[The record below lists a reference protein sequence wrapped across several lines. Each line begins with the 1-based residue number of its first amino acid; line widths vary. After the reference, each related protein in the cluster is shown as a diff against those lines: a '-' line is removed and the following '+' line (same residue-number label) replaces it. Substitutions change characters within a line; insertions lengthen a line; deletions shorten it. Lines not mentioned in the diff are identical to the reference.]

1 MAQLNLNLTPEFERD
16 LAALMKERG
25 IGTKSEAI
33 RTAVRESL
41 LRAAKPSDRPNF
53 QSLVGSLKQTNPR
66 PKFKSE
72 DDLW

>member
-16 LAALMKERG
+16 LTAFMKERG

-33 RTAVRESL
+33 RVAVREGL
-41 LRAAKPSDRPNF
+41 LRSAKSTNRPSF
-53 QSLVGSLKQTNPR
+53 QSLLGSLKQTNRR
-66 PKFKSE
+66 PKFKTE

>member
-1 MAQLNLNLTPEFERD
+1 MAQLNLNLTPDFERD
-16 LAALMKERG
+16 LTTFMKERG
-25 IGTKSEAI
+25 IATKSEAI

-41 LRAAKPSDRPNF
+41 LRAAKPPGRPTF
-53 QSLVGSLKQTNPR
+53 QSAVGSLKQTNPR

>member
-16 LAALMKERG
+16 LAAFMKERG
-25 IGTKSEAI
+25 ISTKSEAI
-33 RTAVRESL
+33 RIAVRESL
-41 LRAAKPSDRPNF
+41 LRVVKPPERPNF
-53 QSLVGSLKQTNPR
+53 QSLVGSLKQTNRR